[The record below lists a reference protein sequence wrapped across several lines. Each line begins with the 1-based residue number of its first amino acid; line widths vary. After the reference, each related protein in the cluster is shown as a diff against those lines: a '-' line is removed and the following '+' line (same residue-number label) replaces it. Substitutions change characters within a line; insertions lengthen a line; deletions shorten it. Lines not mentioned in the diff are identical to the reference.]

1 MSKVIDFQA
10 FRPHL
15 VGKATC
21 LACSHEWTA
30 VAPIGTL
37 WLECPECT
45 LERGRLIAQCQR
57 DEPHW
62 HCDCGNELFYVTA
75 DGYYCPN
82 CGLYQKGF

>member
-1 MSKVIDFQA
+1 MGEVIDFQA

-37 WLECPECT
+37 WLTCPECT
-45 LERGRLIAQCQR
+45 LERGRLIAQ
-57 DEPHW
+57 
-62 HCDCGNELFYVTA
+62 
-75 DGYYCPN
+75 
-82 CGLYQKGF
+82 

>member
-1 MSKVIDFQA
+1 MSEVIDFQA

-21 LACSHEWTA
+21 LSCSHEWTA

-37 WLECPECT
+37 WLTCPECT

-62 HCDCGNELFYVTA
+62 HCNCGNELFYVTA
-75 DGYYCPN
+75 NGYYCPN
-82 CGLYQKGF
+82 CGLDQKGF